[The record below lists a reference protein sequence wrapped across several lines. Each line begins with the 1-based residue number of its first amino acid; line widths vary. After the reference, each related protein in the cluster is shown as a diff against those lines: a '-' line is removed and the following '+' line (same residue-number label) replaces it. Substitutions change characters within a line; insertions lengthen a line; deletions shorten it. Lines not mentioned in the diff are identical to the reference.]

1 MNHQLLGSL
10 TSAQQEWLRKL
21 VGHLR
26 SPAVPTQGLDVL
38 QKTDLG
44 TRGEEMGTWEG
55 ERDVGRKEDKRTG

>member
-26 SPAVPTQGLDVL
+26 SSAILNQGLDVL
-38 QKTDLG
+38 QETDLG
-44 TRGEEMGTWEG
+44 MRGEEMGTWEG
-55 ERDVGRKEDKRTG
+55 ERDAGREEDKRTG